1 MNSLF
6 CRTAAHCDG
15 ASEGGRGAGG
25 SFISSVGKR
34 WTQLYPK
41 RGDRGES
48 GKREA
53 PEHQG
58 WKGKSAKF
66 LPIPLGKAF
75 PKHGWGTEALWDE
88 GTRFLPILVQV
99 PMDFGADG
107 ATRRVL
113 VGLGL

>member
-15 ASEGGRGAGG
+15 ASEGGGGAGG

-34 WTQLYPK
+34 WTQLYPN

-58 WKGKSAKF
+58 WKGKSTKF

-88 GTRFLPILVQV
+88 GTRFLPG
-99 PMDFGADG
+99 FWYRWCNEESFAE
-107 ATRRVL
+107 